1 MGINTNQ
8 KPTLA
13 AVDVD
18 VRQVKYAAFNV
29 HGHGLFCAEWAGAT
43 DEVACVAVGGF
54 GFARFNLF
62 AADLPREFFGRDFA
76 VAVHEDDEGVG
87 VFVLEYQGFDDGMFG
102 RAQFT
107 RRYAGTAMRF
117 VGVEMWGERD
127 FVCFEELGR
136 WGFGSVNGFAH
147 GGVG

>member
-8 KPTLA
+8 KSAFA

-29 HGHGLFCAEWAGAT
+29 HGHGLFRAEWASAA
-43 DEVACVAVGGF
+43 DEKACVAVGDF

-62 AADLPREFFGRDFA
+62 AADLPREFFGRDCA
-76 VAVHEDDEGVG
+76 VAVHEDDEGFG

-102 RAQFT
+102 HAQFT
-107 RRYAGTAMRF
+107 RRYARAAMRF

-127 FVCFEELGR
+127 FVRFEKLGR
-136 WGFGSVNGFAH
+136 WGFGSVDGFAH

>member
-1 MGINTNQ
+1 MSIG
-8 KPTLA
+8 
-13 AVDVD
+13 D
-18 VRQVKYAAFNV
+18 
-29 HGHGLFCAEWAGAT
+29 
-43 DEVACVAVGGF
+43 F

-62 AADLPREFFGRDFA
+62 AADLPREFFGRDCA
-76 VAVHEDDEGVG
+76 VAVHEDDEGFG

-102 RAQFT
+102 HAQFT

-127 FVCFEELGR
+127 FVRFEKLGR
-136 WGFGSVNGFAH
+136 GGFGGVGGFAH

>member
-1 MGINTNQ
+1 MRLYAHQ
-8 KPTLA
+8 KPALA
-13 AVDVD
+13 SIDINFG
-18 VRQVKYAAFNV
+18 QLKYALLDV
-29 HGHGLFCAEWAGAT
+29 HRHGFFRAKWAGTT
-43 DEVACVAVGGF
+43 DEKARVAVGDF

-62 AADLPREFFGRDFA
+62 AADLSREFFGRDFA
-76 VAVHEDDEGVG
+76 VAVHEDDEGFG
-87 VFVLEYQGFDDGMFG
+87 VFVLEYQSFDDGMFG
-102 RAQFT
+102 HAQFT

-127 FVCFEELGR
+127 FVRFEELGR